1 MPSDPRSL
9 AFKFTSSGNLNLK
22 STSKLNQ
29 FGLLVYISNSLSK
42 SANHSAVELLF
53 LSPRNLAIPPRFLR
67 SFPIGDLF
75 CSFLDDFSPFSPHE
89 PFSGSILLRIGR
101 PIVVEIIRNNHNR
114 LISKLWPLPGRV
126 FSNPLNQVALPLP
139 KAAPLTGRPLRAS
152 LLFVAS
158 FFFQ

>member
-1 MPSDPRSL
+1 MCRLPSQLGQSTQLSFLPQWATPSDPRSL

-114 LISKLWPLPGRV
+114 LISKLWPLPG
-126 FSNPLNQVALPLP
+126 
-139 KAAPLTGRPLRAS
+139 
-152 LLFVAS
+152 
-158 FFFQ
+158 